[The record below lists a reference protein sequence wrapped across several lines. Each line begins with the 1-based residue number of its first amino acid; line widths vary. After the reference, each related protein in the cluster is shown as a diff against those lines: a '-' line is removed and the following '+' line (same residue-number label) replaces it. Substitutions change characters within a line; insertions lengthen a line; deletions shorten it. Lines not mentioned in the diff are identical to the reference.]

1 MLDFR
6 PTEKNDFNDLY
17 VKNILESQT
26 FKFAKTMASHNP
38 HSYTLKKNMGKSK
51 TF

>member
-38 HSYTLKKNMGKSK
+38 HSYTLKKTWENQ
-51 TF
+51 